1 LKVTKRGNKF
11 FILAVDYYSKLVIAR
26 AVQSC
31 NSAESILFL
40 REDLINKFGSPESI
54 LSDQGT
60 IFESAAFAAFCTKY
74 NIRKVRTTPY
84 HPQGNGLAERT
95 IRTIKEMLALTVNSS
110 HDNWDDMLSEVVF
123 SYNNTVHSS
132 TGFAPNQI
140 IFGRTLPS
148 ATDRQFSIEPE
159 QSKSH
164 EQVVQEVDKRL
175 EQAREVQSNY
185 FNKHAKQLYN
195 FKVGDLVLLS
205 NNRQKY
211 G

>member
-1 LKVTKRGNKF
+1 MHRKIRIALIFF
-11 FILAVDYYSKLVIAR
+11 FILNR
-26 AVQSC
+26 
-31 NSAESILFL
+31 E

-110 HDNWDDMLSEVVF
+110 HDNWDDTLSEVVF

-148 ATDRQFSIEPE
+148 ATDRKFSIEP
-159 QSKSH
+159 
-164 EQVVQEVDKRL
+164 
-175 EQAREVQSNY
+175 
-185 FNKHAKQLYN
+185 
-195 FKVGDLVLLS
+195 
-205 NNRQKY
+205 
-211 G
+211 